1 MDDILDSVHT
11 VQEAQELTTGIDN
24 VLRLLAKRKQE
35 EIEESL
41 GPLTAQELEESGKY
55 QAKMYRRACMVA
67 LRKTT
72 STC

>member
-1 MDDILDSVHT
+1 MYWRKV
-11 VQEAQELTTGIDN
+11 
-24 VLRLLAKRKQE
+24 VLFRLKKRLLAKRKQE

-41 GPLTAQELEESGKY
+41 APLTAQELEERRKY
-55 QAKMYRRACMVA
+55 QAKIYRRACIVA

>member
-1 MDDILDSVHT
+1 MYWRKV
-11 VQEAQELTTGIDN
+11 
-24 VLRLLAKRKQE
+24 VLFRLKKRLLAKRKQE

-41 GPLTAQELEESGKY
+41 ALLTAQELEESRKY
-55 QAKMYRRACMVA
+55 QAKMYRRACIVA